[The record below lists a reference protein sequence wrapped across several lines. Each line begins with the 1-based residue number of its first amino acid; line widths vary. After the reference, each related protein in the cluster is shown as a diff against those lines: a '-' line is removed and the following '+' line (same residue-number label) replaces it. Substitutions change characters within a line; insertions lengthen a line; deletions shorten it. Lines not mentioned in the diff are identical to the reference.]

1 MKKQFYLFS
10 IAAFLLSLFL
20 AVNVAF
26 AQESTN
32 TSSNTNTSLEAE
44 NQDITA
50 SDLGISD
57 PKILPDSPWYGLKK
71 FWEGIKDAFTFN
83 PIVKAENSLNR
94 ASERLIEIQKLVDE
108 GKIKDADKVIGQ
120 YQKRVDQIKERI
132 AKLTDVQSDK
142 AEKFLDK
149 FAEYQIKHRLILE
162 KIESSSATPE
172 EIKIA
177 KEKSLSVL
185 SDALSKTDNEKLQ
198 ARLEKAIAKIEGSDL
213 KQFKNLEVLKAL
225 EDKVP
230 DSAKPAILKAQA
242 NALKRLKEDIDKLP
256 AESRPDKID
265 KFLEQIRGDKSKYL
279 EVLDELIAND
289 NLSPELVARLQ
300 AIKLKIQ
307 ERINNKNEVE
317 QEDDNG
323 DRSDCACAKIYIPV
337 CGSDGETYGNVC
349 EAQCENVTVAYPGK
363 CKDDDNSNDNSNAND
378 NDNKNENRNE
388 NSAQENGR

>member
-10 IAAFLLSLFL
+10 IIALFL
-20 AVNVAF
+20 GLVLAFNVAL
-26 AQESTN
+26 AQESANTN
-32 TSSNTNTSLEAE
+32 SNTNTSLETE
-44 NQDITA
+44 NQNINA

-71 FWEGIKDAFTFN
+71 FWEDIKDAFTFN
-83 PIVKAENSLNR
+83 PIIKAENSLAR

-108 GKIKDADKVIGQ
+108 GKIKDADKAISR
-120 YQKRVDQIKERI
+120 YQKQIDKIKERI
-132 AKLTDVQSDK
+132 AKLTDIQSDK

-162 KIESSSATPE
+162 KIEISSATPE

-177 KEKSLSVL
+177 KEKALSVL

-230 DSAKPAILKAQA
+230 ENAKSAILKAQA
-242 NALKRLKEDIDKLP
+242 NALKRLKDDINELP
-256 AESRPDKID
+256 EELRPDRID
-265 KFLEQIRGDKSKYL
+265 KFLEKIRGDKSKYL
-279 EVLDELIAND
+279 EILDELIAND
-289 NLSPELVARLQ
+289 NLSPEVIARLQ

-307 ERINNKNEVE
+307 ERINNQDESD

-337 CGSDGETYGNVC
+337 CGSDGETYGNDC
-349 EAQCENVTVAYPGK
+349 EAKCKNVTVAYSGK
-363 CKDDDNSNDNSNAND
+363 CKDDDNSNDNSNEND
-378 NDNKNENRNE
+378 NDNENENRNE
-388 NSAQENGR
+388 NSGR